1 MENEKFDRPV
11 SHRAEAIPKL
21 SREVK
26 EPVIT
31 KADIHQTLSSSMEM
45 LFLIQERIN
54 NCNVSIDRFDIQS
67 SPKGIA
73 IGTDNDDF
81 NNADI
86 ITKIRIIFKNLN
98 IVNECMAT
106 MRDRLDDIM

>member
-11 SHRAEAIPKL
+11 SHRAEINHEFA
-21 SREVK
+21 RGAK
-26 EPVIT
+26 EPQIS
-31 KADIHQTLSSSMEM
+31 KADIHQTLSSSMDM

-81 NNADI
+81 NSADI
-86 ITKIRIIFKNLN
+86 ITKIRIIYKNIS
-98 IVNECMAT
+98 IVNESMAT
-106 MRDRLDDIM
+106 MRDRLDGIM